1 MNEEQILEQL
11 RSIGAQFAG
20 MPPNT
25 LPPAIDVLPDRVDQ
39 RPRSVE
45 EHDPP
50 VEIRFSL
57 RNQWSRR
64 LFLALARRHGL
75 APYRYRGQRHTT
87 VVLKAPQSFIDE
99 TLWPEFERIDQILSA
114 YLSHVTDRLISQVFC
129 DDLSEAPERSEQPVA
144 GTPPAV
150 ATATTDANALVTSG
164 SPAAVTPAATSPTTS
179 RTTTSPA
186 ASPTPSNRQ
195 ANRAHARKR
204 KKNRKL
210 RRKKR

>member
-1 MNEEQILEQL
+1 MDEDQILEQL
-11 RSIGAQFAG
+11 RRIEVQFAG

-25 LPPAIDVLPDRVDQ
+25 VPPAIDVLRDRVDQ
-39 RPRSVE
+39 RRRSVE

-50 VEIRFSL
+50 VEVRFSL

-87 VVLKAPQSFIDE
+87 VVLKASQSFIDE
-99 TLWPEFERIDQILSA
+99 TLWPEFERIDQILGA

-129 DDLSEAPERSEQPVA
+129 DDLSEATERSEQPVLA
-144 GTPPAV
+144 APRAV
-150 ATATTDANALVTSG
+150 ATATTDTNALVTTA
-164 SPAAVTPAATSPTTS
+164 SPPTTPPVSPTASS
-179 RTTTSPA
+179 RQ
-186 ASPTPSNRQ
+186 R
-195 ANRAHARKR
+195 NRANARRK
-204 KKNRKL
+204 KKNRKP

>member
-1 MNEEQILEQL
+1 MDEDQILEQL
-11 RSIGAQFAG
+11 RRIEVQFAG

-25 LPPAIDVLPDRVDQ
+25 VPPAIDVLRDRVDQ
-39 RPRSVE
+39 RRRSVE

-50 VEIRFSL
+50 VEVRFSL

-87 VVLKAPQSFIDE
+87 VVLKASQSFIDE
-99 TLWPEFERIDQILSA
+99 TLWPEFERIDQILGA

-129 DDLSEAPERSEQPVA
+129 DDLSEAPERSEQPA
-144 GTPPAV
+144 LAAPRAA
-150 ATATTDANALVTSG
+150 ATATTDTPVTTA
-164 SPAAVTPAATSPTTS
+164 SPATIPPVSATTS
-179 RTTTSPA
+179 S
-186 ASPTPSNRQ
+186 RQ
-195 ANRAHARKR
+195 RNRANARKR

>member
-1 MNEEQILEQL
+1 MDEDQILEQL
-11 RSIGAQFAG
+11 RRIEVQFAG

-25 LPPAIDVLPDRVDQ
+25 VPPAIDVLRDRVDQ
-39 RPRSVE
+39 RRRSVE

-50 VEIRFSL
+50 VEVRFSL

-87 VVLKAPQSFIDE
+87 VVLKASQSFIDE
-99 TLWPEFERIDQILSA
+99 TLWPEFERIDQILNT

-129 DDLSEAPERSEQPVA
+129 DDLSEAPERSEQPVVA
-144 GTPPAV
+144 APRAV
-150 ATATTDANALVTSG
+150 ATAATDTNALVTTA
-164 SPAAVTPAATSPTTS
+164 SPPTTPPVSPTTS
-179 RTTTSPA
+179 SRQ
-186 ASPTPSNRQ
+186 SNR
-195 ANRAHARKR
+195 ANARKK